1 MRWGKPT
8 KNNKRKDPRYFLKE
22 SSLSR
27 VYEHVMAHDT
37 AGITAFRDNPF
48 DGSKC
53 TDRAVGEETEDM
65 QEPLDL
71 GSKFTKVTRPEDSY
85 ATNLRRNKELKAA
98 LLQMGYGVTKV
109 DGSYIEGFKSE
120 VAREVKED
128 SFMVVNLKDDPSF
141 QDNIKMLGERFCQ
154 DSVLI
159 VPKGGKGAYLY
170 GTNNNEYPGYGKIDV
185 VGDFKGGKEAEFMSR
200 VGGRPYAFNEKL
212 NEEIIL
218 ETLADHGRNSRWVI
232 RKISDRILNKLS

>member
-27 VYEHVMAHDT
+27 AYEHMMEHDT
-37 AGITAFRDNPF
+37 AAISAFRDDPF

-53 TDRAVGEETEDM
+53 SDAAIKEEPSEQDV
-65 QEPLDL
+65 L
-71 GSKFTKVTRPEDSY
+71 KV
-85 ATNLRRNKELKAA
+85 NLRRNKELKAS
-98 LLQMGYGVTKV
+98 LLSMGYGVTKV
-109 DGSYIEGFKSE
+109 MGSYIEGFGSE
-120 VAREVKED
+120 AAREVSEQ
-128 SFMVVNLKDDPSF
+128 SFFVVNLEDDTNF
-141 QDNIKMLGERFCQ
+141 KDNITMLGERFCQ

-170 GTNNNEYPGYGKIDV
+170 GTNNTDFPGYLQAFET
-185 VGDFKGGKEAEFMSR
+185 GDFKGGKEAEFMSR
-200 VGGRPYAFNEKL
+200 IGGRPYTFTEKL
-212 NEEIIL
+212 NEEVIL

-232 RKISDRILNKLS
+232 RKMSDRILNKFP

>member
-8 KNNKRKDPRYFLKE
+8 KNNKRRDPRYFLKE

-27 VYEHVMAHDT
+27 VHEHIMAHDT
-37 AGITAFRDNPF
+37 AAITAFRDDPF
-48 DGSKC
+48 DGSSC
-53 TDRAVGEETEDM
+53 TDKAVSEEPTEDM
-65 QEPLDL
+65 QEPIPF
-71 GSKFTKVTRPEDSY
+71 GSKFLRRPDDSY
-85 ATNLRRNKELKAA
+85 KTNLRRNKELKAT
-98 LLQMGYGVTKV
+98 LLSMGYGVTKV
-109 DGSYIEGFKSE
+109 AGSYIRGFGSAA
-120 VAREVKED
+120 AREISEE

-170 GTNNNEYPGYGKIDV
+170 GTNKFEEFPGPGESAV
-185 VGDFKGGKEAEFMSR
+185 MGDFKGGEEAEFMSR
-200 VGGRPYAFNEKL
+200 VSGRPYAFGEAL

-218 ETLADHGRNSRWVI
+218 ETLADHGRNARWVI
-232 RKISDRILNKLS
+232 RKMSNKILNKSS